1 MEYEIAES
9 NSLIEM
15 VEDVN
20 NMINEGWE
28 PFGGIAVSSCETWG
42 YKEKTYIQAMIK
54 VLK

>member
-9 NSLIEM
+9 NNLIEM

-28 PFGGIAVSSCETWG
+28 PLGGITVNYCESWQF
-42 YKEKTYIQAMIK
+42 KEKLYIQAMIRVSK
-54 VLK
+54 